1 MMGVSHT
8 MRLQLRVSVDRVWV
22 LLPVLSM
29 ARVQRGVTLS
39 GSVFVFV
46 SVVAVDFSARFR
58 SWVHSVGVRKLS
70 MMAAKWS
77 LYAGMGGVVCWK
89 LRGWRVAFGAF
100 PSRKDG
106 GIEVIV
112 DIMFNLSF
120 FLRVSGRVY
129 GNTYS
134 SPVYSHIDR

>member
-8 MRLQLRVSVDRVWV
+8 MRLQLRVSVARVWV

-46 SVVAVDFSARFR
+46 SVVDFSARFK
-58 SWVHSVGVRKLS
+58 SWMHSVGVRKLS

-112 DIMFNLSF
+112 DISMFNLSF
-120 FLRVSGRVY
+120 FL
-129 GNTYS
+129 
-134 SPVYSHIDR
+134 

>member
-1 MMGVSHT
+1 MMGVSHM
-8 MRLQLRVSVDRVWV
+8 MRLQLRVSVDRVCV

-29 ARVQRGVTLS
+29 ARFQWGLAL
-39 GSVFVFV
+39 V
-46 SVVAVDFSARFR
+46 SVSVVDFSARFR

-112 DIMFNLSF
+112 DISMFNLSF
-120 FLRVSGRVY
+120 FL
-129 GNTYS
+129 
-134 SPVYSHIDR
+134 

>member
-8 MRLQLRVSVDRVWV
+8 MRLQLRVSVARVWV

-89 LRGWRVAFGAF
+89 LRVWRVAFGAF
-100 PSRKDG
+100 PLRKEG
-106 GIEVIV
+106 GIGVIV
-112 DIMFNLSF
+112 DVLYSISLS
-120 FLRVSGRVY
+120 L
-129 GNTYS
+129 
-134 SPVYSHIDR
+134 

>member
-8 MRLQLRVSVDRVWV
+8 MRLQLRVSVARVWV

-39 GSVFVFV
+39 GSGFV
-46 SVVAVDFSARFR
+46 SVVDFSARFK
-58 SWVHSVGVRKLS
+58 SWMHSVGVRKLS

-89 LRGWRVAFGAF
+89 SRGWRVAFGAF

>member
-39 GSVFVFV
+39 GSGFV
-46 SVVAVDFSARFR
+46 SVVDFSARFK
-58 SWVHSVGVRKLS
+58 SWMHSVGVRKLS

-89 LRGWRVAFGAF
+89 LRVWRVAFGAF
-100 PSRKDG
+100 PLRKEG
-106 GIEVIV
+106 GIGVIV
-112 DIMFNLSF
+112 DVLYSISLS
-120 FLRVSGRVY
+120 L
-129 GNTYS
+129 
-134 SPVYSHIDR
+134 

>member
-1 MMGVSHT
+1 
-8 MRLQLRVSVDRVWV
+8 
-22 LLPVLSM
+22 
-29 ARVQRGVTLS
+29 
-39 GSVFVFV
+39 
-46 SVVAVDFSARFR
+46 
-58 SWVHSVGVRKLS
+58 

-112 DIMFNLSF
+112 DISMFNLSF
-120 FLRVSGRVY
+120 FL
-129 GNTYS
+129 
-134 SPVYSHIDR
+134 